1 MPFTD
6 LLEGGMPS
14 GTFKSVEDMRGVF
27 EGAGVDLGAPM
38 VCSCGSGATGA
49 LLSLAAFE
57 ITGTVVRPRL
67 PCLCHVLPGAT
78 LVGTC
83 SSWLTTEM
91 EDRSCFGLL
100 PRAYCRLGTQVVAC
114 LASLSVLPLLQGV
127 PKLWCRTLLH
137 VEWYSH
143 RVEDWPDVTRPG
155 VTTKGA
161 SSRPDSRSCHN
172 DTCPCSPCVSLCA
185 PQVPL
190 ASQSQAHT
198 AAARCAEPSLRWLLD
213 GVGVNTGHRH
223 RPRTGCPREL
233 RSWSFSMCVASTS
246 RFMHALQT
254 PDVCMWAQPSPQ
266 CCDHGVSVDAIS
278 STATCLQWSDPHPRR
293 WQCSQA
299 AVGADRMVAT
309 GRLEL
314 RNRVGH
320 GRC

>member
-67 PCLCHVLPGAT
+67 PCLCHDPLRGNFPGAT

-91 EDRSCFGLL
+91 EDRSYLGLL

-127 PKLWCRTLLH
+127 PLSCGAVPCCTWSGT
-137 VEWYSH
+137 
-143 RVEDWPDVTRPG
+143 VTG
-155 VTTKGA
+155 WK
-161 SSRPDSRSCHN
+161 
-172 DTCPCSPCVSLCA
+172 
-185 PQVPL
+185 
-190 ASQSQAHT
+190 
-198 AAARCAEPSLRWLLD
+198 
-213 GVGVNTGHRH
+213 TGL
-223 RPRTGCPREL
+223 T
-233 RSWSFSMCVASTS
+233 
-246 RFMHALQT
+246 
-254 PDVCMWAQPSPQ
+254 
-266 CCDHGVSVDAIS
+266 
-278 STATCLQWSDPHPRR
+278 
-293 WQCSQA
+293 
-299 AVGADRMVAT
+299 
-309 GRLEL
+309 
-314 RNRVGH
+314 
-320 GRC
+320 